1 MYPANNVEVRG
12 RTSSIE
18 KNLSRDSS
26 MSSTCSSVI
35 YHERMANNGMVI
47 DSNPPVESPAP
58 SHRTKQEKVLC
69 LRKATEAMNNIRP
82 PNGNNEA
89 SSIQVEH
96 ARHAIQNELQLQPYD
111 AASYNED
118 ENIINIQLPY
128 DPNTP
133 TEPDL
138 WSGNFHPIS
147 LHGSIEQIASDTK
160 SIKDSLNFM
169 AKYIA
174 NKKVNPKNANEL
186 KDFDGIDDSVWNFI
200 SAIYQSGWDSFYTD
214 NKSKTLR
221 EKISAKFT
229 PRIVSTT
236 AQKTNKD
243 TPKSV
248 PISIDKV
255 LLPPPLPAKSAKKVN
270 VISKY
275 FQNKKSSNENKNKD
289 APNSTKLYAQVSKS
303 PANTVEVLKIKEA
316 FPTLNTKKI
325 DQVNNIVKEI
335 SRLKPKIQMT
345 TKGPSRKQ
353 VIIPMSKD
361 NIDAFMKNSSLHV
374 ANINR
379 QLCNAKLEV
388 LINYIQAEPLS
399 ITIITSKV
407 SQQSDLL
414 IIDQYIK
421 NSNDVNAL
429 QVEEL
434 CLPKSK
440 SYLKI
445 IGIPFYPH
453 ANSQEH
459 LTSSNIK
466 LILKQNQIFD
476 NILLASKPRVIKVSP
491 KSDMSIVWI
500 NIWDVQSGS
509 NAKMLI
515 NRCFNIGQYIATIRG
530 ANMNPGVLQCKNCW
544 KWGHMMFSCR
554 IQGSKCVKCNSSHKS
569 ENHREF
575 RWCCKAND
583 KINPLRLEM
592 KKGELCPHSFKCLNC
607 YGDHQADSNLCPF
620 WRHRFNREWQQKK
633 YIEIRENR
641 SKSIRSEAN
650 VELQQ

>member
-18 KNLSRDSS
+18 KNLSRDLS

-35 YHERMANNGMVI
+35 YHEKMANNGMVI
-47 DSNPPVESPAP
+47 DSNPSVKSPAP
-58 SHRTKQEKVLC
+58 SHRTEQEKVLR
-69 LRKATEAMNNIRP
+69 LRKATETMNNMRP
-82 PNGNNEA
+82 PNGNNET

-96 ARHAIQNELQLQPYD
+96 AGYAIQNEPQLQPYG
-111 AASYNED
+111 AAFCNED

-128 DPNTP
+128 NPNTP

-147 LHGSIEQIASDTK
+147 LHSSIEQIASDTK
-160 SIKDSLNFM
+160 SIKDSLKSM
-169 AKYIA
+169 AKYIT

-186 KDFDGIDDSVWNFI
+186 KDFDGIGDSVWNFI

-255 LLPPPLPAKSAKKVN
+255 PPPPPLPAKSAKEVN

-275 FQNKKSSNENKNKD
+275 FQNKKSSNENKNKNT
-289 APNSTKLYAQVSKS
+289 PNSTKSYAQASKS
-303 PANTVEVLKIKEA
+303 PANTVEVLKIKEV

-325 DQVNNIVKEI
+325 DQVNNIVKGI

-345 TKGPSRKQ
+345 TKGLSRKQ

-379 QLCNAKLEV
+379 QLCNTKLEV
-388 LINYIQAEPLS
+388 LINYIQAEPLG

-429 QVEEL
+429 QVKEL
-434 CLPKSK
+434 RFPKSK

-459 LTSSNIK
+459 LTSSNIES
-466 LILKQNQIFD
+466 ILKQNQIFD
-476 NILLASKPRVIKVSP
+476 NISLASKPRVIKVLP

-530 ANMNPGVLQCKNCW
+530 ANMNPGVPQCKNCW

-554 IQGSKCVKCNSSHKS
+554 IQGSKCIKCDSPHKS

-575 RWCCKAND
+575 RWCCKANN

-607 YGDHQADSNLCPF
+607 YGDHQANSNLCPF

-641 SKSIRSEAN
+641 SKSIRSEVN
-650 VELQQ
+650 VKLQQ